1 MEEYDENIKVVHED
15 LVNTVEKEDTEEN
28 IELEE
33 TELENLDENDK
44 DQKAKKVKKVKKSK
58 KERKTI
64 VLSLG
69 TATLLL
75 VSVITAILFITIAFG
90 MITIRKMK
98 KNNSLEIK
106 NMINSS
112 KSTII
117 QIEKE
122 M

>member
-1 MEEYDENIKVVHED
+1 MEENDDNIKVVHED

-28 IELEE
+28 MEFEE
-33 TELENLDENDK
+33 NEEENK
-44 DQKAKKVKKVKKSK
+44 KGKVKKKKKAKKVKKPI
-58 KERKTI
+58 E
-64 VLSLG
+64 LSLG

-75 VSVITAILFITIAFG
+75 VSIIISVIFITIAFG

-98 KNNSLEIK
+98 RNNALEIK
-106 NMINSS
+106 NIINSS
-112 KSTII
+112 KSTIV